1 MSFNIYPT
9 VASVIQLDAA
19 NEISSL
25 GEKSTLVAADL
36 FLIEDSAA
44 SNVKKKV
51 QYSNVGLGA
60 SAGKWVVIT
69 ASGDQA
75 SIDESTP
82 DLVTAWDTLEDG
94 STSHGV
100 TVSAGVITLPA
111 NTSGYKWE
119 LRAEVFATHTAA
131 GQVAFRFYSA
141 PAGANTAIGLEG
153 LANTAT
159 YTGNAS
165 SGGTCDALAWVTG
178 TGTVGLRCTVA
189 TGATTV
195 TLNSDWSRIIVREVK
210 A

>member
-1 MSFNIYPT
+1 M
-9 VASVIQLDAA
+9 QLDAA

-25 GEKSTLVAADL
+25 GEKSTPVAADL

-69 ASGDQA
+69 ASGDQ
-75 SIDESTP
+75 SGIDESTP
-82 DLVTAWDTLEDG
+82 DLVTAWDTLSDG
-94 STSHGV
+94 STGHGV

-131 GQVAFRFYSA
+131 GQCAFRWYSA
-141 PAGANTAIGLEG
+141 PAGANTAIGLVG
-153 LANTAT
+153 LQNSAT
-159 YTGNAS
+159 YTGHAS
-165 SGGTCDALAWVTG
+165 QGGAGDALAWVTG
-178 TGTVGLRCTVA
+178 AETVGLRCTVA
-189 TGATTV
+189 TSTNTV
-195 TLNSDWSRIIVREVK
+195 TVESEWSRVIVREVK